1 MSEMKSLQ
9 TALARVRGL
18 GSSHHGVGHWRAQR
32 LTAVLLAPLGF
43 WFTGNVIYL
52 IGLGLDATIFGAWAS
67 EHGNALLLILFLAA
81 LFHHA
86 VLGMQVVIEDYV
98 HGSAAKSVC
107 LFLSKTVL
115 WVLAASSILA
125 VLRLY
130 LGA

>member
-1 MSEMKSLQ
+1 MQS
-9 TALARVRGL
+9 ALARVRGL
-18 GSSHHGVGHWRAQR
+18 GSSHEGAGHWRAQR
-32 LTAVLLAPLGF
+32 LTAVLLAPLGL
-43 WFTGNVIYL
+43 WFAANVVYL
-52 IGLGLDATIFGAWAS
+52 IGLGLDGTVFGAWAS
-67 EHGNALLLILFLAA
+67 EHGNALLLILFVAA

-98 HGSAAKSVC
+98 HGPAAKSVT

-115 WVLAASSILA
+115 WTLAASAILA

>member
-1 MSEMKSLQ
+1 MSATPSLQ
-9 TALARVRGL
+9 STLARVRGL

-32 LTAVLLAPLGF
+32 LTAVLLAPLGL
-43 WFTGNVIYL
+43 WFAASVVYL
-52 IGLGLDATIFGAWAS
+52 IGLGLNTTVLGAWAS

-81 LFHHA
+81 LFHHT

-98 HGSAAKSVC
+98 HGPIAKSVC
-107 LFLSKTVL
+107 LFVSKIVL
-115 WVLAASSILA
+115 WVLAASAILA